1 MPISKRDKQNKIS
14 RRQLVKYS
22 TETAALYGLGGGL
35 VTQSAWAADN
45 RTLRVAL
52 SWIPN
57 YEYSDLWIALE
68 KGYYAADN
76 LAIEWKPGGPNTPNP
91 VERVASGEVDIG
103 LQVTLRP
110 VLEAISRGNDFV
122 IFGARYQRRSGGI
135 LSLAKAP
142 IKKVEDLV
150 GKRIICPSPTDAR
163 TVETALKIANLPN
176 DFTYVP
182 GGYSPYGLLRG
193 QGDGMVAFSTNQPL
207 LLEAQGMV
215 AEKDFFHRSWDELG
229 QPGYNTL
236 FFAQRDFLETNRE
249 AVVQFM
255 RGLVRGW
262 NVAQADME
270 YATKLTVDKYGL
282 DFGLDYDQQ
291 LRALEVSKEF
301 MHSADTE
308 EHGLFWVD
316 KVRLAGPVYA
326 ALRAGGVENLP
337 DVESILDMSIV
348 TQANSL

>member
-1 MPISKRDKQNKIS
+1 MGSSKRVSECRYS
-14 RRQLVKYS
+14 RRCLMKYWS
-22 TETAALYGLGGGL
+22 ATAALYGLAGGL
-35 VTQSAWAADN
+35 ATDSLWAAE
-45 RTLRVAL
+45 RQTLRVAL

-57 YEYSDLWIALE
+57 YEFSDLWIALE
-68 KGYYAADN
+68 RDYYAADE
-76 LAIEWKPGGPNTPNP
+76 LTIEWKSGGPNTPNP

-122 IFGARYQRRSGGI
+122 IFGARYQKRSGGI

-142 IKKVEDLV
+142 IKTIDDLV
-150 GKRIICPSPTDAR
+150 GKRIICPSVVDAR
-163 TVETALKIANLPN
+163 TVETALTVAGLPN

-182 GGYSPYGLLRG
+182 GGYSPHGLLHG

-215 AEKDFFHRSWDELG
+215 AEEDFFHRSWDELG
-229 QPGYNTL
+229 LPGYNTL
-236 FFAQRDFLETNRE
+236 FFAHREFLRMRRE
-249 AVVQFM
+249 SVVQFM

-262 NVAQADME
+262 NVAKADME
-270 YATKLTVDKYGL
+270 YVTHLTVDKYGL
-282 DFGLDYDQQ
+282 DFGLDFDQQ

-301 MHSADTE
+301 IHSEDTE
-308 EHGLFWVD
+308 AHGLFWVNET
-316 KVRLAGPVYA
+316 RLAGPIYD

-348 TQANSL
+348 TDANRL